1 MKTLFGLLPVLT
13 LFIFGHSVQ
22 GLSEETALA
31 SPVPLKVTLPPTLLD
46 SKSKVVPSHSMEGKL
61 VGLYFSASWCG
72 PCRAFTPSLIKFRD
86 AHKEKFEVVLVGAD
100 GSAKAQSNYMK
111 KYKMPWLALE
121 NQSRAAKEI
130 SKSLGVSSIPC
141 LVVLDTDG
149 NVLSKNG
156 KNEIARTGEGAM
168 SVWKKL
174 AE

>member
-46 SKSKVVPSHSMEGKL
+46 SKGKVVPSHSMEGKL

-72 PCRAFTPSLIKFRD
+72 PCR
-86 AHKEKFEVVLVGAD
+86 VLVGAD

-156 KNEIARTGEGAM
+156 KKEIAQTGEGAM